1 MKRTVLGFSLI
12 LIGLI
17 VSISILNSPT
27 KAEEAMNLAIKS
39 DGSIEPNTN
48 LLEKNGSIYIL
59 KDDIVGAIKV
69 ETGYI
74 TIDGQGHTI
83 QANNSYGVLSLKERA
98 ILRTHVLIKN
108 LKISQSDIGIVT
120 VCSGNNSLIGNYFD
134 DTSILL
140 HADGKFTGDLIK
152 HNTFKNTG
160 IIIDY
165 DKSGNDV
172 ITENNFIG
180 DSGLLLWMTS
190 TSPIVDR
197 NYWSNYTTKYP
208 NAKEVNNS
216 GIWDTPY
223 VVDALGGT
231 IIDEHPLVNPITEFE
246 IADFNIP
253 IITPTPYYS
262 SPSPSSTAGSFLLSN
277 QTFLISIVSLVLI
290 IVVSVSLVFFHRRRR
305 DKPNTE

>member
-1 MKRTVLGFSLI
+1 MKKTVLSFAFILISLI
-12 LIGLI
+12 A
-17 VSISILNSPT
+17 SISILNSPT

-74 TIDGQGHTI
+74 TIDGQGHTM
-83 QANNSYGVLSLKERA
+83 QANNSYGVISLKEGA
-98 ILRTHVLIKN
+98 TLRTHILIKN
-108 LKISQSDIGIVT
+108 LKISKSDIGIVT
-120 VCSGNNSLIGNYFD
+120 GCSDNNSLIGNYFD

-172 ITENNFIG
+172 ITENNFVG

-190 TSPIVDR
+190 TSPIVDS

-208 NAKEVNNS
+208 NAKEVNAS

-231 IIDEHPLVNPITEFE
+231 IID
-246 IADFNIP
+246 
-253 IITPTPYYS
+253 
-262 SPSPSSTAGSFLLSN
+262 
-277 QTFLISIVSLVLI
+277 
-290 IVVSVSLVFFHRRRR
+290 
-305 DKPNTE
+305 

>member
-1 MKRTVLGFSLI
+1 MKKTVLGFSLI

-48 LLEKNGSIYIL
+48 LIEKNGSVYIL

-74 TIDGQGHTI
+74 TIDGQGHTM
-83 QANNSYGVLSLKERA
+83 QANNSYGVISLKEGA
-98 ILRTHVLIKN
+98 TLRTHILIKN

-120 VCSGNNSLIGNYFD
+120 GCSDNNSLIGNYFD

-165 DKSGNDV
+165 DKLGNDV

-208 NAKEVNNS
+208 NAKEVNAS

-231 IIDEHPLVNPITEFE
+231 IIDEHPLVHPITEFE

-262 SPSPSSTAGSFLLSN
+262 SPSPSSTAGSNVLSN
-277 QTFLISIVSLVLI
+277 QTFLISIVSLVVI
-290 IVVSVSLVFFHRRRR
+290 IVVSVSLVYFKKRRG
-305 DKPNTE
+305 KP